1 MSLRFTTFGLAALAL
16 RAVIA
21 SAQQRYPD
29 KRTTASGDVVTIY
42 SIAAPPAGNAGG
54 MVSAD
59 VEVCASE
66 HASEDGHA
74 FPSYFQLHFADK
86 GVIGEGLAL
95 PGKPP
100 LEITPLKPKQCVRG
114 WMNFAVTPGQ
124 VPVSIHYRELSA
136 DKKPIDWM
144 IK

>member
-1 MSLRFTTFGLAALAL
+1 MLKSARASTRLKTNTRSRLISNCILPIKAA
-16 RAVIA
+16 I
-21 SAQQRYPD
+21 
-29 KRTTASGDVVTIY
+29 
-42 SIAAPPAGNAGG
+42 GG
-54 MVSAD
+54 
-59 VEVCASE
+59 
-66 HASEDGHA
+66 
-74 FPSYFQLHFADK
+74 
-86 GVIGEGLAL
+86 GLAL

-136 DKKPIDWM
+136 EKKPIDWM

>member
-1 MSLRFTTFGLAALAL
+1 MKLQCVAAIAFASVAL
-16 RAVIA
+16 
-21 SAQQRYPD
+21 SAQAHFPD
-29 KRTTASGDVVTIY
+29 KRTTESGDVVTLH
-42 SIAAPPAGNAGG
+42 SVTLPPAGNAGG

-59 VEVCASE
+59 VEVCASD
-66 HASEDGHA
+66 HASPYAHA

-86 GVIGEGLAL
+86 GAIGGGLAL

-100 LEITPLKPKQCVRG
+100 LETTPLKPKQCVRG

-124 VPVSIHYRELSA
+124 VPVSIHYHEAGA

-144 IK
+144 LK